1 MQALATASLCFFY
14 SCKQCEEGD
23 AVSSHLGHLLLSDSR
38 VWRHFSDCLKSAVE
52 MLRPCACL
60 RLCLC
65 IHQCNVTAD
74 AAAQQ
79 KHIVSNVTSLSPPPS
94 DMSVCVCE

>member
-1 MQALATASLCFFY
+1 MVFY

-52 MLRPCACL
+52 MPRPCACL

-79 KHIVSNVTSLSPPPS
+79 SILFQMSFPS
-94 DMSVCVCE
+94 VLLLQMSVCVSACVCE